1 MSQPVI
7 VRAHA
12 KINLGLTILK
22 KRSDGYHEIESVMQQ
37 VSLSDTL
44 LLEPTP
50 DRSRSFY
57 CSDSALSGNEN
68 LVCRAAELLEK
79 RLGKSPAGVKMT
91 LLKNIPVEAG
101 LAGGSSDAA
110 AALLGLNRYWQLK
123 LNRSELQDLGA
134 SLGSDVP
141 FCLQGGTSI
150 ARGRGEVIENLPPIP
165 FFWVI
170 LALPVGVRMSSAAAY
185 GSFNSDLLGEPSL
198 APLVQAIKGGN
209 RDKITDWLAGGFNN
223 ILETADLPGTEIL
236 NTLKNSL
243 KTYGLQPALSG
254 SGPALFMLTEN
265 YNLACSAVHAV
276 EEEGGKA
283 FLCWTM
289 AGNEEWSNV

>member
-1 MSQPVI
+1 MNQPVI

-22 KRSDGYHEIESVMQQ
+22 KRLDGYHEIESVMQQ

-44 LLEPTP
+44 SLEPTTG
-50 DRSRSFY
+50 SNRSFI
-57 CSDSALSGNEN
+57 CNDSTLSGNEN
-68 LVCRAAELLEK
+68 LVCRAADLLENRARK
-79 RLGKSPAGVKMT
+79 PLAGVRMT

-110 AALLGLNRYWQLK
+110 AALLGLNSYWRLK
-123 LNRSELQDLGA
+123 LSRSELLDLGA

-141 FCLQGGTSI
+141 FCLQGGTMI
-150 ARGRGEVIENLPPIP
+150 ARGRGEILENLPPIP

-185 GSFNSDLLGEPSL
+185 GSYNSDLLGEPSL
-198 APLVQAIKGGN
+198 APLVQAIKCGN
-209 RDKITDWLAGGFNN
+209 REQITDWLSGGFNN

-236 NTLKNSL
+236 NNLKNSL
-243 KTYGLQPALSG
+243 KINGLQPALSG

-265 YNLACSAVHAV
+265 YALARSAVLAV

-283 FLCWTM
+283 YLCWTM
-289 AGNEEWSNV
+289 AGNEEWSYV